1 MPNRIIK
8 ESICTSDSIDQ
19 LGWFEEVLFYRLI
32 VNCDDFGRFDGRT
45 AVIKN
50 RLFPL
55 KENLTLKNVASAID
69 RLARAGLVVPYES
82 GGKPF
87 LFIPTW
93 NEHQSVRAKKSKFPE
108 PEVTCKQL
116 QADESRC
123 PRNPIQSESN
133 PIRNPNPNA
142 HTRGAAFETFWKAYP
157 RKEGKE
163 KARLAFEKADADLE
177 TLLSALEQH
186 KKSPQWT
193 KDGGQ
198 FIPHPATWLNGK
210 RWEDQVCASGNPD
223 GKRQLDADEIE
234 AIKRMMGTDSANEE
248 VCT

>member
-1 MPNRIIK
+1 M
-8 ESICTSDSIDQ
+8 
-19 LGWFEEVLFYRLI
+19 
-32 VNCDDFGRFDGRT
+32 
-45 AVIKN
+45 
-50 RLFPL
+50 
-55 KENLTLKNVASAID
+55 
-69 RLARAGLVVPYES
+69 VVPYES

-87 LFIPTW
+87 LFLPTW

-116 QADESRC
+116 QADESEC

-142 HTRGAAFETFWKAYP
+142 HTRGADFETFWNAYP

-198 FIPHPATWLNGK
+198 FIPYPATWLNGK
-210 RWEDQVCASGNPD
+210 RWEDQVCTSGKQD
-223 GKRQLDADEIE
+223 GKRKLDADEIE
-234 AIKRMMGTDSANEE
+234 AIKRMMGTDSADEE